1 MNRKSLLWL
10 AAGLI
15 VLVVLAVVGQRQSAV
30 PTADTNAVFLPGLTE
45 TLNDIERIEIAAAGD
60 STVAT
65 LERTDDGWTVRERG
79 GYRADLTKVRHTLL
93 SFAEANILE
102 AKTANPEFYSML
114 GVEAVDT
121 DDARSLKVRLAGA
134 DVDVEVIV
142 GDAAGDYRRYVR
154 RASEAQSYMIN
165 RDPELG
171 ESAADWLDT
180 ALIDIQSDRVRSVT
194 VVHPDD
200 ERVTVSKTA
209 AEQDNFDV
217 ADVPEGRELLY
228 PSVANV
234 MASVLQNL
242 SLEDVERA
250 DASAAPTIVTEY
262 LTFDGLAITAESVER
277 DDGAWIRLSAAA
289 AAESSADA
297 DSALEAME
305 LNQRLGGWQFRIPTY
320 KFEQLTRRMDD
331 LLKAQP

>member
-1 MNRKSLLWL
+1 MNRRSLHWL
-10 AAGLI
+10 AAGLA
-15 VLVVLAVVGQRQSAV
+15 VLIVLAVIGQRQTA
-30 PTADTNAVFLPGLTE
+30 PTTSDPNAMFLPGLTD

-60 STVAT
+60 TTVAT
-65 LERTDDGWTVRERG
+65 LERAADGWTVRERG

-114 GVEAVDT
+114 GVEAVDG
-121 DDARSLKVRLAGA
+121 DDANGLEVTLASA
-134 DVDVEVIV
+134 DVDIEVIV
-142 GDAAGDYRRYVR
+142 GDVAGDYRRYVR

-194 VVHPDD
+194 VSHPDD
-200 ERVTVSKTA
+200 ERIAVSRAT
-209 AEQDNFDV
+209 AEQENFDV
-217 ADVPEGRELLY
+217 ADVPDGRELLY

-250 DASAAPTIVTEY
+250 ETAAAPTIVTEY
-262 LTFDGLAITAESVER
+262 RTFDGLAITAESIER
-277 DDGAWIRLSAAA
+277 DDGAWVRLSATAS
-289 AAESSADA
+289 AETTADGNP
-297 DSALEAME
+297 ALEATE
-305 LNQRLGGWQFRIPTY
+305 LNQRLDGWQFRIPTY
-320 KFEQLTRRMDD
+320 KFEQLTRRMDA
-331 LLKAQP
+331 LLKAEP

>member
-1 MNRKSLLWL
+1 MNRKSLQWL

-15 VLVVLAVVGQRQSAV
+15 VLVVLAVIGQRQTAP
-30 PTADTNAVFLPGLTE
+30 PTADTNAVFLPGLTD
-45 TLNDIERIEIAAAGD
+45 TLDDIERIEIAAAGNN
-60 STVAT
+60 TVAT

-93 SFAEANILE
+93 SFAEANVLE

-114 GVEAVDT
+114 GVEAIDT
-121 DDARSLKVRLAGA
+121 DDARSLEVTLVGA

-142 GDAAGDYRRYVR
+142 GDVAGDYRRYVR

-194 VVHPDD
+194 VSHPDD
-200 ERVTVSKTA
+200 ERVTVSKST

-217 ADVPEGRELLY
+217 ADVPDGRELLY

-250 DASAAPTIVTEY
+250 VAPAAPTIVTEY
-262 LTFDGLAITAESVER
+262 LTFDGLAITAESLER

-289 AAESSADA
+289 ANETSADSDPA
-297 DSALEAME
+297 REAEE
-305 LNQRLGGWQFRIPTY
+305 LNQRLAGWQFKIPTY

-331 LLKAQP
+331 LLKAEP

>member
-1 MNRKSLLWL
+1 MNRKSLQWL

-15 VLVVLAVVGQRQSAV
+15 VLVLLAVIGQRRTAP
-30 PTADTNAVFLPGLTE
+30 PTANTNTVFLPGLTD
-45 TLNDIERIEIAAAGD
+45 TLNDIERIEIAAAGNN
-60 STVAT
+60 TVAT

-121 DDARSLKVRLAGA
+121 DDARSLEVTLIGA
-134 DVDVEVIV
+134 DVEVIV
-142 GDAAGDYRRYVR
+142 GDVAGDYRRYVR

-180 ALIDIQSDRVRSVT
+180 ALIDIQSERVRSVS
-194 VVHPDD
+194 VSHPDD
-200 ERVTVSKTA
+200 ERVTVSKAT
-209 AEQDNFDV
+209 AEQENFDV
-217 ADVPEGRELLY
+217 ADVPSGRELLY

-250 DASAAPTIVTEY
+250 ETLEMPAIVTEY
-262 LTFDGLAITAESVER
+262 QTFDGLAITAESFER

-289 AAESSADA
+289 ATETSADS
-297 DSALEAME
+297 DPALEAEE
-305 LNQRLGGWQFRIPTY
+305 LNQRLAGWQYKIPTY

-331 LLKAQP
+331 LLKAEP

>member
-1 MNRKSLLWL
+1 MNRRSLHWL
-10 AAGLI
+10 TAGLI
-15 VLVVLAVVGQRQSAV
+15 VLIVLAVIGQRRTAP
-30 PTADTNAVFLPGLTE
+30 PTADTNAAFLPGLTD

-121 DDARSLKVRLAGA
+121 DDARSLEVTLVGA
-134 DVDVEVIV
+134 DVDVEIIV
-142 GDAAGDYRRYVR
+142 GDVAGDYRRYVR

-171 ESAADWLDT
+171 DSAADWFDT

-194 VVHPDD
+194 VSHPDG
-200 ERVTVSKTA
+200 ERVTVSKTT
-209 AEQDNFDV
+209 AEQGNFDV
-217 ADVPEGRELLY
+217 ADVPDGRELLY

-250 DASAAPTIVTEY
+250 EAQPAPTIVTEY
-262 LTFDGLAITAESVER
+262 LTFDGLTITAESLER
-277 DDGAWIRLSAAA
+277 DDGAWIQLSAAA
-289 AAESSADA
+289 ATEISAGGDP
-297 DSALEAME
+297 ALEAEE
-305 LNQRLGGWQFRIPTY
+305 LNQRLAGWRFRIPTY

-331 LLKAQP
+331 LLKAEP